1 MELTTALEGLKQG
14 MDLINEDKRKAE
26 AQVTL
31 FNMFN
36 DIDNC
41 PPDIVCSHRKFI
53 AKTEVLQVST
63 TEGLSSRGNSLILF
77 LFSDLVEVCKKKSK
91 GFNNPKSPTGGVS
104 HLQRPKLYKHV
115 KLIPLNTIKKVIDIK
130 ETEQCQKVF
139 CFVCR
144 STDEIKERVYT
155 FAMTDEDADKIAF
168 IKTLT
173 KQMANNAC
181 TPDAVINLFFK

>member
-1 MELTTALEGLKQG
+1 

-26 AQVTL
+26 AQVAL

-53 AKTEVLQVST
+53 ARAEVIQVST
-63 TEGLSSRGNSLILF
+63 TEGLSSKGNSLVLF

-91 GFNNPKSPTGGVS
+91 TFNNAKSPTGSVNS
-104 HLQRPKLYKHV
+104 LQRPKLYKHV

-144 STDEIKERVYT
+144 NNEDVKEKVYS
-155 FAMTDEDADKIAF
+155 FAMPDEDADKAGF
-168 IKTLT
+168 LKTLT

-181 TPDAVINLFFK
+181 TPDAVSFFFVGTFEN